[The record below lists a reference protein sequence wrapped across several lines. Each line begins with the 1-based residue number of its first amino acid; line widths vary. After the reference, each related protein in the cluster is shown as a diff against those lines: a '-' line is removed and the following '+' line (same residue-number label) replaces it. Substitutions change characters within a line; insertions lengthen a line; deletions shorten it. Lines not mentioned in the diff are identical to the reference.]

1 MLEFEKPNV
10 ECIERSKDNTYGK
23 FVCEP
28 LERGYGI
35 TLGNS
40 LRRILLSSLPGTA
53 ITGIKIEG
61 VEHEFMTIPNV
72 VEDVT
77 EIILNLKDV
86 RFKMDTLET
95 KVLKLDVKTAGE
107 ITAGDIKTDSDIE
120 VLNKGLYIATASESV
135 NLKMELYVEKGRG
148 YNTVERN
155 RKQGMDINYI
165 PIDSIFTPVK
175 KVNYTIQKTRVGN
188 RIDFDKLII
197 EVWTDGSILPDEAIG
212 LASKIMSS
220 HLSLFIELTERAKQT
235 EVMAE
240 IAKDEKEQVLLK
252 SVEDLGLSK
261 RPLNCLKIKEIKTV
275 ADLVDYTLD
284 EVKKFKNLG
293 AKSLTELVDKVK
305 ELGLEFKK
313 ED

>member
-107 ITAGDIKTDSDIE
+107 ITARDIKTDSDIE
-120 VLNKGLYIATASESV
+120 VLNKGLYIATASEGV

>member
-120 VLNKGLYIATASESV
+120 VLNKGLYIATASEGV